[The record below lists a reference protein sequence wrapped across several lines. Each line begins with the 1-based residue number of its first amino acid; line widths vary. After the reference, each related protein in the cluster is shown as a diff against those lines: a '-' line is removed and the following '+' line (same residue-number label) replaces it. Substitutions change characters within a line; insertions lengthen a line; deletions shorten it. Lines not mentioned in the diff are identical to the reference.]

1 MNLEYISR
9 LVFDMFKI
17 PVFLLGKNGEMILE
31 HSIHFQHN
39 LFDFSKETILNQLF
53 SEGHT
58 LDFPVFSTTAYLG
71 NFFSINIRLGEE
83 FHGKII
89 VGPVL
94 FSNVPKESIK
104 GIVNDF
110 QLRVNKE
117 ELIHYYHSL
126 PVYSHLDF
134 IHLSTILFY
143 MIYQQELDVVNIL
156 QNNKLLGRKRMEIEQ
171 PDVHVSERR
180 QEIMTYVDPLY
191 EKRMFECVKEGKK
204 FELIQL
210 LQESPKEGKM
220 GVLSKTSQLR
230 SVKNLTIAGI
240 TLATRSAIDG
250 GLMPDVSY
258 TLSDLFI
265 QKIEE
270 LNDYNAVMKFFEYA
284 LLEFTERVQ
293 KGKKHKYSKPINI
306 CQNYIYTHLYQD
318 ICLSDLAD
326 LVQMNPQYLS
336 HLFKKEVGISII
348 EFIQQVKVDEAKTLL
363 TYTQHSLT
371 EISSLLNF
379 HDQSY
384 FIKVFKKFAGVT
396 PNQFK
401 KGIIS
406 NENAR

>member
-39 LFDFSKETILNQLF
+39 LFDFSKEALLNQLF
-53 SEGHT
+53 SDGHK

-71 NFFSINIRLGEE
+71 NFFSINIRMGEE

-104 GIVNDF
+104 GIINDF
-110 QLRVNKE
+110 HLNVNKE
-117 ELIHYYHSL
+117 ELIHYYDSL

-180 QEIMTYVDPLY
+180 QDTMTYIDPLY
-191 EKRMFECVKEGKK
+191 EKKLFHCVKEGKK
-204 FELIQL
+204 FELIKL
-210 LQESPKEGKM
+210 LQESPKEGST

-250 GLMPDVSY
+250 GLIPDVSY

-265 QKIEE
+265 QKLEE
-270 LNDYNAVMKFFEYA
+270 LNDYNAVMQFFEYA

-293 KGKKHKYSKPINI
+293 KGKKHKYSKPINT
-306 CQNYIYTHLYQD
+306 CQNYIYTHLYEN
-318 ICLSDLAD
+318 ISLSDLAD
-326 LVQMNPQYLS
+326 LVEMNPQYLS

-348 EFIQQVKVDEAKTLL
+348 EFIQQAKVDEAKTLL
-363 TYTQHSLT
+363 SYTKHSIT
-371 EISSLLNF
+371 EISSLLYF

-406 NENAR
+406 NKNSR

>member
-39 LFDFSKETILNQLF
+39 LFDLSKKAILNQLF
-53 SEGHT
+53 SEGHK

-71 NFFSINIRLGEE
+71 NFFSINIQMREE

-104 GIVNDF
+104 GIINDF
-110 QLRVNKE
+110 HLNVNKE
-117 ELIHYYHSL
+117 ELIYYYDSL
-126 PVYSHLDF
+126 PIYSHLDF

-143 MIYQQELDVVNIL
+143 MIYQQELDVVKIL
-156 QNNKLLGRKRMEIEQ
+156 QENKLLERKEIKIRQ

-180 QEIMTYVDPLY
+180 QETMTYIDPLY
-191 EKRMFECVKEGKK
+191 EKKLFQCVKDGKK
-204 FELIQL
+204 LELVKL
-210 LQESPKEGKM
+210 LRESPKEGRT
-220 GVLSKTSQLR
+220 GVLSRNSQLR
-230 SVKNLTIAGI
+230 NVKNLTIVGI

-250 GLMPDVSY
+250 GLIPDVAY
-258 TLSDLFI
+258 TLSDVFI
-265 QKIEE
+265 QKLED
-270 LNDYNAVMKFFEYA
+270 LNDYNSVMQFSEYA
-284 LLEFTERVQ
+284 LLEFTERVE
-293 KGKKHKYSKPINI
+293 KGKKHKYSKPINT
-306 CQNYIYTHLYQD
+306 CQNYIYTHLYEN
-318 ICLSDLAD
+318 ISLSDLAD
-326 LVQMNPQYLS
+326 LVEMNPQYLS

-348 EFIQQVKVDEAKTLL
+348 EFIQHAKVDEAKTLL

-401 KGIIS
+401 RGIIS
-406 NENAR
+406 RKI